1 MVDSDAG
8 AETHAQRASAGIRK
22 FFAASGWLECLY
34 FFRSALVQSAALP
47 PQPPCYFPALFADM
61 FDLRQY
67 FPLLVFATVVTGST
81 LASAGDDVDFFE
93 KKIRPVLVDHC
104 YKCHSSESDEAAGGL
119 LLDSSAGMRQGGE
132 TGPAVVPKDLDESL
146 LLSAI
151 EYRDLEMPPDE
162 KLSDEIIA
170 DFRQWIRMGASD
182 PRDGKMEQDTESKPT
197 AVRPL
202 WSLQPVQ
209 HPEVPTVQN
218 RNWSSSELDRFVLAR
233 LESAGLTPAV
243 RATKE
248 TLLRRLS
255 FDLVGLPPTVDE
267 FEAFSSS
274 ADGAYPALVDRLLTS
289 SQFGERWA
297 RHWLDV
303 VRYGESTGSS
313 RDVLMLYSWRYRD
326 YVIDAFNGDMPYD
339 EFVRQQIAGDLLSA
353 DDDEDRRRN
362 LIATGLLAIGSKSL
376 NGGNL
381 ELDIVDDQVDVIS
394 KAFMGFTVSCARCH
408 DHKFDPIPTA
418 DYYAMA
424 GIFRNID
431 TFYGGGTGRPKNLN
445 EQLRVYLPLT
455 ADTADSA
462 SEVEQL
468 NRESAAIQKKM
479 TPLDKRSKALKKQLP
494 DNWKELLAVLDSSE
508 RAGGDGEAVAG
519 LPLKV
524 RRSLQQY
531 KEAQDQ
537 LSVLQKEL
545 KVVEKQQDDFPV
557 PEFAFAVQDRKKT
570 QDWPIQIR
578 GEKGKNGD
586 TPPRGFLS
594 CVELPD
600 EFSIP
605 AEQSGRLQL
614 AQWVTHSNHP
624 LTSRVM
630 VNRVWQHLFGKGL
643 VESVN
648 NFGRSGNEPTHP
660 LLLDW
665 LADRFV
671 QHHQWSVKSL
681 IREIV
686 LSQTYQMSSANNDE
700 CWREDPS
707 NQLLWRANRRR
718 LEAESLRDAMLV
730 ASNQLRS
737 ERPAGSL
744 VQQVGEGEVGR
755 NIDTQPL
762 EEPFFHRSIY
772 LPIIRG
778 LLPEMLKVF
787 DFPEPSNPSGQ
798 RTVTNVPTQ
807 SLFLMNSDFVQQQAS
822 EIAVR
827 VMESSSADKN
837 RIRYAWLMC
846 FSREPV
852 SEEVDETLQF
862 LTQLA
867 ASVPNDT
874 SRKVHPWQVV
884 CQSLLAAAEFRFI
897 D

>member
-1 MVDSDAG
+1 
-8 AETHAQRASAGIRK
+8 
-22 FFAASGWLECLY
+22 
-34 FFRSALVQSAALP
+34 
-47 PQPPCYFPALFADM
+47 
-61 FDLRQY
+61 
-67 FPLLVFATVVTGST
+67 
-81 LASAGDDVDFFE
+81 
-93 KKIRPVLVDHC
+93 
-104 YKCHSSESDEAAGGL
+104 
-119 LLDSSAGMRQGGE
+119 MRRGGE
-132 TGPAVVPKDLDESL
+132 TGPAVVPKDLEESL

-162 KLSDEIIA
+162 KLDDEIIA
-170 DFRQWIRMGASD
+170 DFRRWIRMGASD
-182 PRDGKMEQDTESKPT
+182 PRDGDMSQDTESEPVEAT
-197 AVRPL
+197 PL
-202 WSLQPVQ
+202 WSLQPIRN
-209 HPEVPTVQN
+209 PAVPTVQN
-218 RNWSSSELDRFVLAR
+218 QSWPTSELDQFVLAQ
-233 LESAGLTPAV
+233 LESAGLTPSV
-243 RATKE
+243 PATKE

-267 FEAFSSS
+267 FQTFTAS
-274 ADGAYPALVDRLLTS
+274 ADDAYPALVDRLLTS
-289 SQFGERWA
+289 PQFGERWA

-326 YVIDAFNGDMPYD
+326 YVIDAFNSDMPYD
-339 EFVRQQIAGDLLSA
+339 QFVRQQIAGDLLSVA
-353 DDDEDRRRN
+353 DDEDRRRN

-394 KAFMGFTVSCARCH
+394 KAFMGFTVACARCH

-431 TFYGGGTGRPKNLN
+431 TFYGGSTSRPKNLKDR
-445 EQLRVYLPLT
+445 LKVYLPFT
-455 ADTADSA
+455 ENT
-462 SEVEQL
+462 V
-468 NRESAAIQKKM
+468 ESAKQVEKLSGELAAIRKKIA
-479 TPLDKRSKALKKQLP
+479 PLDKRLKALKKQLP
-494 DNWKELLAVLDSSE
+494 DNWKEVLTALEANDG
-508 RAGGDGEAVAG
+508 ANGDVEAVAG
-519 LPLKV
+519 LSPKD
-524 RRSLQQY
+524 RRTVQQY
-531 KEAQDQ
+531 KEVKDQ
-537 LSVLQKEL
+537 QSVLNQEL
-545 KVVEKQQDDFPV
+545 KALEKQQDDLPA
-557 PEFAFAVQDRKKT
+557 PEFAFAVQDKKKSR
-570 QDWPIQIR
+570 DWPIQVR

-605 AEQSGRLQL
+605 DEQSGRLQL
-614 AQWVTHSNHP
+614 AQWVTHTDHP

-630 VNRVWQHLFGKGL
+630 VNRVWQHLFGTGL

-665 LADRFV
+665 LAHRFV
-671 QHHQWSVKSL
+671 HHHRWSVKSL

-686 LSQTYQMSSANNDE
+686 LSQTYQMSSANNE
-700 CWREDPS
+700 EGWRQDPS
-707 NQLLWRANRRR
+707 NRLLWRANRRR
-718 LEAESLRDAMLV
+718 LEAEAIRDAMLV
-730 ASNQLRS
+730 ASNQLQS
-737 ERPAGSL
+737 ERPVGSL

-762 EEPFFHRSIY
+762 EEPFPHRSVY

-787 DFPEPSNPSGQ
+787 DFPEASNPSGQ

-807 SLFLMNSDFVQQQAS
+807 SLFLMNSEFVQQQAS
-822 EIAVR
+822 DIATR
-827 VMESSSADKN
+827 VMESSSDDN
-837 RIRYAWLMC
+837 DRVRYAWLMC
-846 FSREPV
+846 LSREPV

-862 LTQLA
+862 LAQLS
-867 ASVPNDT
+867 ASPSNGTT
-874 SRKVHPWQVV
+874 SIVDPWQVV
-884 CQSLLAAAEFRFI
+884 CQSLLASAEFRFI

>member
-1 MVDSDAG
+1 
-8 AETHAQRASAGIRK
+8 
-22 FFAASGWLECLY
+22 
-34 FFRSALVQSAALP
+34 
-47 PQPPCYFPALFADM
+47 M

-67 FPLLVFATVVTGST
+67 FPLLTLVTVVTGST
-81 LASAGDDVDFFE
+81 LASADDDVDFFE
-93 KKIRPVLVDHC
+93 QKIRPVLVDYC
-104 YKCHSSESDEAAGGL
+104 YKCHSSEADEAAGGL
-119 LLDSSAGMRQGGE
+119 LMDSSAGMRRGGE
-132 TGPAVVPKDLDESL
+132 TGPAVVPKDLEESL

-162 KLSDEIIA
+162 KLDDEIIA
-170 DFRQWIRMGASD
+170 DFRRWIRMGASD
-182 PRDGKMEQDTESKPT
+182 PRDGDMSQDTESEPVEAT
-197 AVRPL
+197 PL
-202 WSLQPVQ
+202 WSLQPIRN
-209 HPEVPTVQN
+209 PAVPTVQN
-218 RNWSSSELDRFVLAR
+218 QSWPTSELDQFVLAQ
-233 LESAGLTPAV
+233 LESAGLTPSV
-243 RATKE
+243 PATKE

-267 FEAFSSS
+267 FQTFTAS
-274 ADGAYPALVDRLLTS
+274 ADDAYPALVDRLLTS
-289 SQFGERWA
+289 PQFGERWA

-326 YVIDAFNGDMPYD
+326 YVIDAFNSDMPYD
-339 EFVRQQIAGDLLSA
+339 QFVRQQIAGDLLSVA
-353 DDDEDRRRN
+353 DDEDRRRN

-394 KAFMGFTVSCARCH
+394 KAFMGFTVACARCH

-431 TFYGGGTGRPKNLN
+431 TFYGGSTSRPKNLKDR
-445 EQLRVYLPLT
+445 LKVYLPFT
-455 ADTADSA
+455 ENT
-462 SEVEQL
+462 V
-468 NRESAAIQKKM
+468 ESAKQVEKLSGELAAIRKKIA
-479 TPLDKRSKALKKQLP
+479 PLDKRLKALKKQLP
-494 DNWKELLAVLDSSE
+494 DNWKEVLTALEANDG
-508 RAGGDGEAVAG
+508 ANGDVEAVAG
-519 LPLKV
+519 LSPKD
-524 RRSLQQY
+524 RRTVQQY
-531 KEAQDQ
+531 KEVKDQ
-537 LSVLQKEL
+537 QSVLNQEL
-545 KVVEKQQDDFPV
+545 KALEKQQDDLPA
-557 PEFAFAVQDRKKT
+557 PEFAFAVQDKKKSR
-570 QDWPIQIR
+570 DWPIQVR

-605 AEQSGRLQL
+605 DEQSGRLQL
-614 AQWVTHSNHP
+614 AQWVTHTDHP

-630 VNRVWQHLFGKGL
+630 VNRVWQHLFGTGL

-665 LADRFV
+665 LAHRFV
-671 QHHQWSVKSL
+671 HHHRWSVKSL

-686 LSQTYQMSSANNDE
+686 LSQTYQMSSANNE
-700 CWREDPS
+700 EGWRQDPS
-707 NQLLWRANRRR
+707 NRLLWRANRRR
-718 LEAESLRDAMLV
+718 LEAEAIRDAMLV
-730 ASNQLRS
+730 ASNQLQS
-737 ERPAGSL
+737 ERPVGSL

-762 EEPFFHRSIY
+762 EEPFPHRSVY

-787 DFPEPSNPSGQ
+787 DFPEASNPSGQ

-807 SLFLMNSDFVQQQAS
+807 SLFLMNSEFVQQQAS
-822 EIAVR
+822 DIATR
-827 VMESSSADKN
+827 VMESSSDDN
-837 RIRYAWLMC
+837 DRVRYAWLMC
-846 FSREPV
+846 LSREPV

-862 LTQLA
+862 LAQLS
-867 ASVPNDT
+867 ASPSNGTT
-874 SRKVHPWQVV
+874 SIVDPWQVV
-884 CQSLLAAAEFRFI
+884 CQSLLASAEFRFI

>member
-1 MVDSDAG
+1 MS
-8 AETHAQRASAGIRK
+8 
-22 FFAASGWLECLY
+22 
-34 FFRSALVQSAALP
+34 
-47 PQPPCYFPALFADM
+47 
-61 FDLRQY
+61 DLRQY
-67 FPLLVFATVVTGST
+67 FPLLILVTVVPGST
-81 LASAGDDVDFFE
+81 PATADDDVDFFE
-93 KKIRPVLVDHC
+93 EKIRPVLVDYC

-119 LLDSSAGMRQGGE
+119 RMDSSAGMRRGGE
-132 TGPAVVPKDLDESL
+132 TGPAVVPKDLEKSL

-162 KLSDEIIA
+162 KLDDEIIA
-170 DFRQWIRMGASD
+170 DFRRWIRMGAAD
-182 PRDGKMEQDTESKPT
+182 PRDSDTPQDTESEPVEAT
-197 AVRPL
+197 PL
-202 WSLQPVQ
+202 WSLQPIRN
-209 HPEVPTVQN
+209 PTVPTVQN
-218 RNWSSSELDRFVLAR
+218 RNWSTSDLDQFVLAQ

-243 RATKE
+243 PATKE

-267 FEAFSSS
+267 FQTFTSS
-274 ADGAYPALVDRLLTS
+274 ADDAYPALVDRLLNS
-289 SQFGERWA
+289 PQFGERWA

-339 EFVRQQIAGDLLSA
+339 QFVRQQIAGDLLSA
-353 DDDEDRRRN
+353 DGAADRRRK

-381 ELDIVDDQVDVIS
+381 DLDIVDDQVDVIS
-394 KAFMGFTVSCARCH
+394 KAFMGFTVACARCH

-431 TFYGGGTGRPKNLN
+431 TFYGGSTSRPKNLKDR
-445 EQLRVYLPLT
+445 LKVYFPLT
-455 ADTADSA
+455 EYTA
-462 SEVEQL
+462 
-468 NRESAAIQKKM
+468 ESARQVEKLNAEVAAVRKKI
-479 TPLDKRSKALKKQLP
+479 TPLDKRLKALKKQLP
-494 DNWKELLAVLDSSE
+494 ENWKEVLAVFNSNVD
-508 RAGGDGEAVAG
+508 RNGDVEAVVG
-519 LPLKV
+519 LSPKA
-524 RRSLQQY
+524 RRTVQQY
-531 KEAQDQ
+531 KEVKDQ
-537 LSVLQKEL
+537 QSVLKQEL
-545 KVVEKQQDDFPV
+545 KILEKQQDDLPA
-557 PEFAFAVQDRKKT
+557 PEFAFAVQDKKKSR
-570 QDWPIQIR
+570 DWPIQIR

-605 AEQSGRLQL
+605 EEQSGRLQL
-614 AQWVTHSNHP
+614 AQWVTHPDHP

-630 VNRVWQHLFGKGL
+630 VNRLWQHLFGNGL
-643 VESVN
+643 VESVD

-665 LADRFV
+665 LAHRFV
-671 QHHQWSVKSL
+671 HQHGWSVKSL

-686 LSQTYQMSSANNDE
+686 LSQTYQMSSVNNEDG
-700 CWREDPS
+700 WRQDPS
-707 NQLLWRANRRR
+707 NQLLWRTNRRR
-718 LEAESLRDAMLV
+718 LEAEALRDAMLL
-730 ASNQLRS
+730 ASGQLQP
-737 ERPAGSL
+737 ERPTGSL

-762 EEPFFHRSIY
+762 EEPFPHRSIY

-822 EIAVR
+822 DIAAR
-827 VMESSSADKN
+827 VMESSSDNKD

-846 FSREPV
+846 LCREPV
-852 SEEVDETLQF
+852 SAEVDETLQF
-862 LTQLA
+862 LSRYSTLP
-867 ASVPNDT
+867 PNDT
-874 SRKVHPWQVV
+874 TRNVDPWQVV
-884 CQSLLAAAEFRFI
+884 CQSLLASAEFRFI